1 MEQTATDDIEAPD
14 IREQAAGAARFTKAG
29 ALPDDARP
37 AWQKAAAS
45 GVTSPAELLRILELD
60 PRLPAL
66 DYEHCRKF
74 PLRVPRGFVARMGH
88 GDPDDPLFL
97 QIWPAAAEAR
107 EVPGFTSDAVGELGQ
122 RQPGGVIRKYY
133 GRALVIVTGAC
144 AVNCRYCFRRH
155 FPYGESMADNH
166 DWQATL
172 DVIASDE
179 TLNEVI
185 LSGGDPLSLPD
196 AKLAAL
202 AAGLDAIPHVR
213 RLRVHSRIPVV
224 LPERVD
230 NGLLRWLGTGR
241 AQRIV
246 VLHVNHANEI
256 DDSLAAACQRL
267 HDSNVMLFNQSVLL
281 RGVNDSVAALRAL
294 SERLC
299 DIGVVPYYLHMLDR
313 VQGAAHFE
321 VPEERARDLMR
332 ELVTRLPG
340 YLVPRLVRELPGKP
354 AKTRVTW
361 SD

>member
-1 MEQTATDDIEAPD
+1 MERAASDHIEAFD
-14 IREQAAGAARFTKAG
+14 TREQATVAVRVAKAD
-29 ALPDDARP
+29 ALADNARP
-37 AWQKAAAS
+37 EWQKAAAN
-45 GVTSPAELLRILELD
+45 GVTSPEELLRILELD
-60 PRLPAL
+60 PRLPTL
-66 DYEHCRKF
+66 DYERCRKF
-74 PLRVPRGFVARMGH
+74 PLRVPRGFVARMH
-88 GDPDDPLFL
+88 RGDPHDPLFL

-107 EVPGFTSDAVGELGQ
+107 EVPGFTADAVGELGQ

-179 TLNEVI
+179 TISEVI

-202 AAGLDAIPHVR
+202 AAGLDVIPHVR

-230 NGLLRWLGTGR
+230 DGLLGWLGTGH
-241 AQRIV
+241 AQRIM
-246 VLHVNHANEI
+246 VLHVNHAHEI
-256 DDSLAAACQRL
+256 DDSLASACKRM
-267 HDSNVMLFNQSVLL
+267 HDAGVMLLNQSVLL

-321 VPEERARDLMR
+321 VSEARAKGLMR
-332 ELVTRLPG
+332 ELVTLLPG
-340 YLVPRLVRELPGKP
+340 YLMPRLVRELPGEP